1 MKHSWIVGNSISQ
14 LASTL
19 SINIVKLKKK
29 CGISSRLRRLKINEN
44 QMQRM
49 TFNSILGWGKMDKG
63 YFGDNWEI
71 LENEL
76 FS

>member
-1 MKHSWIVGNSISQ
+1 
-14 LASTL
+14 
-19 SINIVKLKKK
+19 
-29 CGISSRLRRLKINEN
+29 
-44 QMQRM
+44 MQCM